1 MTRPRTNADFKLRL
15 AGVGITTFVRLR
27 RTKSTRI
34 GMPSGKEGWFG
45 ATSSLERVNREAT
58 RRREGMPIASPGWAY
73 QNVGPMPQTRLV
85 LGANRHDMFCATAW
99 EDNRR
104 DRHPE
109 MICGQ
114 LMFAAVVSGGLP
126 HSAPPRVRVYDGRRL
141 HLRPSLVRST
151 ISQSRDTKCQVD
163 QGREIA
169 RIGAALF
176 CEGNQAIASS
186 HLNFRGE

>member
-1 MTRPRTNADFKLRL
+1 
-15 AGVGITTFVRLR
+15 
-27 RTKSTRI
+27 
-34 GMPSGKEGWFG
+34 MPSGKEGWFG
-45 ATSSLERVNREAT
+45 ATSSLERANREAT

-141 HLRPSLVRST
+141 HLRPRLRT
-151 ISQSRDTKCQVD
+151 
-163 QGREIA
+163 
-169 RIGAALF
+169 
-176 CEGNQAIASS
+176 
-186 HLNFRGE
+186 H